1 MLPDRL
7 NARGKVHNVAL
18 ALVLACAAGAVAA
31 APAVAKN
38 VYPIEY
44 RVELAPGTDSA
55 TVTIT
60 VADSSLLRE
69 MDFNIGS
76 GLYSDFASDSPWR
89 KEGERLL
96 WQPGG
101 KPARLSYRARISQ
114 RRPSQHS
121 DDAPRY
127 DALMTADWAI
137 FRGDDL
143 VPPAAVTSAPGARSD
158 ARLVFDLPA
167 GWSSVNTE
175 WREEA
180 VPVAGEEPGNRWVFR
195 VDNPERRFD
204 RPTGWMIAGKLGTR
218 RDFLG
223 ATGVG
228 LTRVSVSAPRGTS
241 LHRMDILTFLNFVWP
256 EVQATLGKLP
266 EELLIVGGDNPM
278 WLGGLSAAHSLF
290 LHADRPLVSENG
302 TSALMHELTHML
314 TRISGKKGDDWI
326 AEGIAEFYAIEFI
339 SRAGGMTAERKQRVL
354 EHLGEWGG
362 EVKTLRK
369 PHSTGPTTA
378 RAVLLF
384 YDLDREIR
392 TVTEDRQSLDDVV
405 RELMKQRKVGL
416 GDLRRVVVELIARPS
431 QVLDSPLLEST

>member
-1 MLPDRL
+1 MADAPA
-7 NARGKVHNVAL
+7 ARISLRALAL
-18 ALVLACAAGAVAA
+18 ALVAACGVAPSTA
-31 APAVAKN
+31 APADAN
-38 VYPIEY
+38 GVYPIEY
-44 RVELAPGTDSA
+44 RVELIPGSDSA
-55 TVTIT
+55 AVTIT
-60 VADSSLLRE
+60 LANSSLVRE
-69 MDFNIGS
+69 VDFNIGA
-76 GLYSDFASDSPWR
+76 GLYSDFTSDSPWR
-89 KEGERLL
+89 KEGDRLL
-96 WQPGG
+96 WEPRDD
-101 KPARLSYRARISQ
+101 PARLSYRARISQ

-143 VPPAAVTSAPGARSD
+143 VPPAAVATAPGARSD
-158 ARLVFDLPA
+158 ARLVFELPP
-167 GWSSVNTE
+167 GWPSVNTE
-175 WREEA
+175 WPEE
-180 VPVAGEEPGNRWVFR
+180 PIPGAGEAPGNRRVFR

-223 ATGVG
+223 TPEVG

-256 EVQATLGKLP
+256 EVQGTLGKLP
-266 EELLIVGGDNPM
+266 AELLIVGGDNPM

-290 LHADRPLVSENG
+290 LHAERPLVSENG

-314 TRISGKKGDDWI
+314 TRISGGKRDDWI

-354 EHLGEWGG
+354 EHLAEWGR
-362 EVKTLRK
+362 EVDTLRK
-369 PHSTGPTTA
+369 PHSTGATTA

-392 TVTEDRQSLDDVV
+392 TATANRHSLDDVV
-405 RELMKQRKVGL
+405 RGLMRTRKVDL
-416 GDLRRVVVELIARPS
+416 DDLRRVAGDVTGRPS
-431 QVLDSPLLEST
+431 AVLDSPLLGGA

>member
-1 MLPDRL
+1 MAVDS
-7 NARGKVHNVAL
+7 AHRGRVCCLAL
-18 ALVLACAAGAVAA
+18 ALVVVCGAGPSGAASADASG
-31 APAVAKN
+31 

-44 RVELAPGTDSA
+44 RVELVPGTDSA

-60 VADSSLLRE
+60 VANSALVRE
-69 MDFNIGS
+69 MDFNIGA

-89 KEGERLL
+89 REGDRLL
-96 WQPGG
+96 WEPEED
-101 KPARLSYRARISQ
+101 PARLSYRARISQ

-127 DALMTADWAI
+127 DALMTAHWAI

-143 VPPAAVTSAPGARSD
+143 VPPAAVTTAPGAKSD
-158 ARLVFDLPA
+158 ARLVFELPA
-167 GWSSVNTE
+167 GWPSVNTE
-175 WREEA
+175 WREE
-180 VPVAGEEPGNRWVFR
+180 PIPGAGEEPGSRRVFR

-218 RDFLG
+218 RDLLG
-223 ATGVG
+223 APEVG

-256 EVQATLGKLP
+256 EVQGMLGKLP
-266 EELLIVGGDNPM
+266 DELLIVGGDDPM
-278 WLGGLSAAHSLF
+278 WLGGLSAAQSLF
-290 LHADRPLVSENG
+290 LHAGRPLVSENG

-339 SRAGGMTAERKQRVL
+339 SRSGGMTAERKQRVL
-354 EHLGEWGG
+354 EHLGEWGTG
-362 EVKTLRK
+362 VDSLRK
-369 PHSTGPTTA
+369 PHSTGATTA

-392 TVTEDRQSLDDVV
+392 TATGNRQSLDDVV

-416 GDLRRVVVELIARPS
+416 ADLRRVVGEVIDRPS
-431 QVLDSPLLEST
+431 QVLDSPLLGNT

>member
-1 MLPDRL
+1 MYWR
-7 NARGKVHNVAL
+7 AL
-18 ALVLACAAGAVAA
+18 AVVIACGAGPAIGTAVDAGD
-31 APAVAKN
+31 

-44 RVELAPGTDSA
+44 RVELAPGKDSA
-55 TVTIT
+55 TVTVTI
-60 VADSSLLRE
+60 ADSSLVRE
-69 MDFNIGS
+69 VDFNIGA
-76 GLYSDFASDSPWR
+76 GLYSEFASDSPWR
-89 KEGERLL
+89 REGDRLL
-96 WQPGG
+96 WEPQGD
-101 KPARLSYRARISQ
+101 PARLSYRARVSQ
-114 RRPSQHS
+114 RRPSQHG

-143 VPPAAVTSAPGARSD
+143 VPPAAVTTAPGARSD
-158 ARLVFDLPA
+158 ARLVFELPP
-167 GWSSVNTE
+167 GWPSVNTE
-175 WREEA
+175 WPEEPA
-180 VPVAGEEPGNRWVFR
+180 AGAGEEPGSVRVFR

-223 ATGVG
+223 TPEVG

-256 EVQATLGKLP
+256 QVQDTFGRLP
-266 EELLIVGGDNPM
+266 DELLIVGGDSPM
-278 WLGGLSAAHSLF
+278 WLGGLSAAQSLF
-290 LHADRPLVSENG
+290 LHAERPLVSENG

-314 TRISGKKGDDWI
+314 TRISGRKRDDWI

-354 EHLGEWGG
+354 EHLGEWGS
-362 EVKTLRK
+362 EVNTLRK
-369 PHSTGPTTA
+369 LQSTGATTA

-392 TVTEDRQSLDDVV
+392 THTADRRSLDDVV

-416 GDLRRVVVELIARPS
+416 GDLRRIVGELIARPS
-431 QVLDSPLLEST
+431 QVLDSSLLEST

>member
-1 MLPDRL
+1 MAVDS
-7 NARGKVHNVAL
+7 AHRGRVCCLAL
-18 ALVLACAAGAVAA
+18 ALVVVCGAGPSGAASAGASG
-31 APAVAKN
+31 

-44 RVELAPGTDSA
+44 RVELVPGSDSA

-60 VADSSLLRE
+60 VANSALVRE
-69 MDFNIGS
+69 MDFNIGT

-89 KEGERLL
+89 REGDRLL
-96 WQPGG
+96 WEPEED
-101 KPARLSYRARISQ
+101 PARLSYRARISQ

-143 VPPAAVTSAPGARSD
+143 VPPAAVTTAPGARSD
-158 ARLVFDLPA
+158 ARLVFELPA
-167 GWSSVNTE
+167 GWPSVNTE
-175 WREEA
+175 WREE
-180 VPVAGEEPGNRWVFR
+180 PIPGAGEEPGSRRVFR

-218 RDFLG
+218 RDLLG
-223 ATGVG
+223 APEVG
-228 LTRVSVSAPRGTS
+228 LTRVSVSAPRGTA
-241 LHRMDILTFLNFVWP
+241 LHRMDILTFLSFVWP
-256 EVQATLGKLP
+256 EVQDTLGKLP
-266 EELLIVGGDNPM
+266 DELLIVGGDDPL
-278 WLGGLSAAHSLF
+278 WLGGLSAAQSLF
-290 LHADRPLVSENG
+290 LHAGRPLVSENG

-314 TRISGKKGDDWI
+314 TRISGKKRDDWI

-339 SRAGGMTAERKQRVL
+339 SRSGGMTAERKQRVL
-354 EHLGEWGG
+354 ERLGEWGR
-362 EVKTLRK
+362 EVDSLRK
-369 PHSTGPTTA
+369 PHSTGATTA

-392 TVTEDRQSLDDVV
+392 AATGDRQSLDNVV

-416 GDLRRVVVELIARPS
+416 ADLRRVVGEVIGRQPK
-431 QVLDSPLLEST
+431 VLDSPLLGST